1 MSFINELKRRN
12 VFKVGIAY
20 AITAWILLQ
29 LIDVVGDIL
38 ALPEWVPKLI
48 LLLLVVGL
56 VPALIFA
63 WVFEMTP
70 EGVKH
75 QKDVDRS
82 ESITN
87 VTGQKLNGA
96 IIGVLVVALA
106 YFAIDKFVL
115 APGRAQP
122 GSDHISQQT
131 SDQTTQTNEKSA
143 LTPFEAIDQT
153 QTEAEPAIS
162 KQSIAVLPFTN
173 RSRQENDEFFV
184 EGMHDDLLTN
194 LARISALKVISRTS
208 VLRYK
213 DTEIP
218 IPEIARELGVANIM
232 EGAVQRSGNTV
243 RINVQLIDAKTDEH
257 LWAEIY
263 DRELT
268 AENLFAIQS
277 EISLAIA
284 DALQATLTP
293 DEKDRINT
301 APTEN
306 LQAHDA
312 FLRGRQLMAKR
323 ESESLQQ
330 AIDAFQKAVELDPEF
345 ALAWVGLADSHN
357 LLTNYGTLTKE
368 ESVPIEEN
376 AIKQAL
382 EINDELGEAYASQ
395 ATLYQF
401 HQKYDQAET
410 AYLKAIELSPNY
422 AIGWMWYSGFLN
434 DFPLRIQESI
444 DAGRKAAELD
454 PTSSIVGLAL
464 GQKYEVQGLY
474 SLAERQYLRVMELE
488 PGFAQAYRYMADLYQ
503 FSMGQYARALP
514 LYEKAHKLDPG
525 NVNQQESIANLY
537 LRIGDIQNAQII
549 RERMAEVDANNIWV
563 GVADVK
569 INLVQGNKTGMLES
583 INWLLPKIKS
593 NAWLT
598 QFVAVWTLGTGDNQ
612 RAREIYLSA
621 QPGWL
626 ERDQWTGLIEKFAT
640 HGCVM
645 SWIFLN
651 TGDPQLGAGLLAQTT
666 AFLDQSLP
674 AVMEHT
680 DSWAP
685 DVCYLT
691 ADDTE
696 KALTS
701 IETQLSHNHL
711 TNWPTR
717 IALPMYEQ
725 LRFEPRYQAI
735 TEEYERRISLQREA
749 IEAARLERL

>member
-1 MSFINELKRRN
+1 MSFIKELKRRN

-20 AITAWILLQ
+20 LISCWVIIQVADILLDNIGAPAWVLQ
-29 LIDVVGDIL
+29 TIFVVLG
-38 ALPEWVPKLI
+38 
-48 LLLLVVGL
+48 VGFFITL
-56 VPALIFA
+56 FFA
-63 WVFEMTP
+63 WAFEMTP
-70 EGVKH
+70 EGVKRE
-75 QKDVDRS
+75 KDVDRS

-106 YFAIDKFVL
+106 YFAIDKFIL
-115 APGRAQP
+115 TPGQAQP
-122 GSDHISQQT
+122 GSDHFSQQT
-131 SDQTTQTNEKSA
+131 PDQTTPTNEKSA
-143 LTPFEAIDQT
+143 LTPVEAINQS
-153 QTEAEPAIS
+153 QTEAEPTIS
-162 KQSIAVLPFTN
+162 RQSIAVLPFAN

-194 LARISALKVISRTS
+194 LARIGALKVISRTS

-213 DTEIP
+213 DTELP

-330 AIDAFQKAVELDPEF
+330 AIDAFQKAVELDPGF

-357 LLTNYGTLTKE
+357 LLTGYGTLTKE

-395 ATLYQF
+395 ASLYQF
-401 HQKYDQAET
+401 HQKNDQAET

-434 DFPLRIQESI
+434 EFPLRIQEAI

-454 PTSSIVGLAL
+454 PKSSIVGLAL
-464 GQKYEVQGLY
+464 GQKYEYQGLY
-474 SLAERQYLRVMELE
+474 SLAERQYQRVMELE
-488 PGFAQAYRYMADLYQ
+488 PGFAQAYRYLADLYQ

-525 NVNQQESIANLY
+525 NVRLQESIVNLY
-537 LRIGDIQNAQII
+537 LSIGDIQNAQSI
-549 RERMAEVDANNIWV
+549 RERMAEVDANNVWV
-563 GVADVK
+563 GFTDVK
-569 INLVQGNKTGMLES
+569 INMRLGNTTGMFES
-583 INWLLPKIKS
+583 INWLLPKIK
-593 NAWLT
+593 NNPFLT
-598 QFVAVWTLGTGDNQ
+598 QFMAVLSLGTGDTQ

-621 QPGWL
+621 QPGWA
-626 ERDQWTGLIEKFAT
+626 EPDQWKGLIENFAT

-645 SWIFLN
+645 SWVFLN
-651 TGDPQLGAGLLAQTT
+651 TGDPQLGSDLLVQTT
-666 AFLDQSLP
+666 AFLDESLP

-680 DSWAP
+680 DSWLP
-685 DVCYLT
+685 DICYLT
-691 ADDTE
+691 AGDTE
-696 KALTS
+696 KALTT
-701 IETQLSHNHL
+701 IETQLNHNHL
-711 TNWPTR
+711 DLWWWLHD
-717 IALPMYEQ
+717 LPMYEQ
-725 LRFEPRYQAI
+725 VRFDPRYQAALA
-735 TEEYERRISLQREA
+735 EYERRIALQREA
-749 IEAARLERL
+749 IAANEVEL